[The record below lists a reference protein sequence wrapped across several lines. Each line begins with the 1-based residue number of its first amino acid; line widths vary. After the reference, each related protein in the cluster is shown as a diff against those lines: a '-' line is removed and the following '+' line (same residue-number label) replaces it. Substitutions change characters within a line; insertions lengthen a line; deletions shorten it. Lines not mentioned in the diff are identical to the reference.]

1 MAEYLLRL
9 LLMEEFYKI
18 GFGWVTILCLNSSWV
33 EYRLV
38 PISSESL
45 NDSVSKVYYI
55 LSKENNVFCLALLYA
70 D

>member
-1 MAEYLLRL
+1 M
-9 LLMEEFYKI
+9 

-55 LSKENNVFCLALLYA
+55 LSKENNVFCLALLYS